1 MKGPKD
7 KKLLPRARM
16 HGPGQSWSAGKL
28 GRQTE
33 VEEQVGRS
41 PGGASRHH
49 STGHNT
55 TPPPS
60 TQLLIRAVSPGSGSV
75 APRGAG
81 SLARKGGRLV

>member
-1 MKGPKD
+1 M
-7 KKLLPRARM
+7 RC
-16 HGPGQSWSAGKL
+16 PGQSWSAGKL

-55 TPPPS
+55 TPPP

>member
-1 MKGPKD
+1 
-7 KKLLPRARM
+7 M

-55 TPPPS
+55 TPPPNS
-60 TQLLIRAVSPGSGSV
+60 AVDKGCE
-75 APRGAG
+75 PRV
-81 SLARKGGRLV
+81 RLCGP